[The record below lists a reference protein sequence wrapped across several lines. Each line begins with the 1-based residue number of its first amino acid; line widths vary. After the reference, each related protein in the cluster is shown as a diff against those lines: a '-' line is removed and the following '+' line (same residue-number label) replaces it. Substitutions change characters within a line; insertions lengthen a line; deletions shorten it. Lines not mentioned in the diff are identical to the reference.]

1 MRVWRDPYRGLRR
14 VESTHLPCP
23 PSNPR
28 ASSSATFVR
37 RSSVERG
44 LDKNP
49 LEVMIAA
56 LYTADAVLMPPN
68 VPTASGRSEI
78 QAFLETFPPVSQF
91 ELQQITVDGSE
102 DLAFVHGTYTMT
114 LVMPDGTAV
123 PDTGKYLE
131 IRRRQSDGRW
141 LLTHDM
147 FSSDSPE
154 PEM

>member
-1 MRVWRDPYRGLRR
+1 MTQISDADHAAIQKVTDEFAEGFRTGNLAAV
-14 VESTHLPCP
+14 
-23 PSNPR
+23 
-28 ASSSATFVR
+28 
-37 RSSVERG
+37 
-44 LDKNP
+44 
-49 LEVMIAA
+49 AA